1 MWHAALSPEQVQVG
15 GRDPL
20 TSFFPTPDKRRV
32 LPLEILRG
40 ACPENYV
47 CAK

>member
-1 MWHAALSPEQVQVG
+1 MWQASLSPEQAQVS

-20 TSFFPTPDKRRV
+20 TSFSPTPDERRV